1 MCQSGCNN
9 ENYWGD
15 CNLGYCEVQMMEER
29 KKMSFLKGDIYYADL
44 NNAIGDVQQGIRP
57 VVVVSNN
64 FYNNFSNCVTVVP
77 ISSSM
82 GKVIRTHVVVEGE
95 EYLRDCGLRK
105 VSKVMCEN
113 IMAISKKQLKD
124 RVGHLPTELKK
135 EVNKAIQIQLAI

>member
-1 MCQSGCNN
+1 MCQSGCSN